1 MSTEA
6 PGETR
11 PPDSPDGEPGPTE
24 RSPQARPVGRLSLIL
39 PIIAIVVIV
48 GGVALVIAGG
58 SSPKQQLPQGASSSH
73 VSSFDGSL
81 LQPVKAAPPL
91 STLHNY
97 QGQPVNLASYR
108 GKAVFVTFLY
118 THCPDV
124 CPLIASQLHNA
135 LTALGTRA
143 GEVQLIAVSVDPR
156 GDKPAAVT
164 NFLREHQLTG
174 QMQYLIGSA
183 PELAPVWKAWGVGSS
198 RDVGNPEFVNHS
210 ALVYGIS
217 ASGKLTT
224 VYAASFTP
232 SEIVHD
238 VPALLTS

>member
-6 PGETR
+6 PDDTR
-11 PPDSPDGEPGPTE
+11 PPETPDGEPASESQP
-24 RSPQARPVGRLSLIL
+24 SRPVGRLQLIL
-39 PIIAIVVIV
+39 PVVAILVIV
-48 GGVALVIAGG
+48 GGVALIISGG
-58 SSPKQQLPQGASSSH
+58 SSSKQQLPQGATSARVGSY
-73 VSSFDGSL
+73 DGSL

-91 STLHNY
+91 AGLHNY
-97 QGQPVNLASYR
+97 QGQPVNLAGYR

-135 LTALGTRA
+135 VTALGPKA
-143 GEVQLIAVSVDPR
+143 SHVQLIAVSVDPR
-156 GDKPAAVT
+156 GDTRGAVAK
-164 NFLREHQLTG
+164 FIGEHQLQG

-183 PELAPVWKAWGVGSS
+183 HELAPVWKAWGVGSQ

-210 ALVYGIS
+210 ALVYGVS

-224 VYAASFTP
+224 VYASNLEP
-232 SEIVHD
+232 GEIDHD
-238 VPALLTS
+238 VPALLAG